1 VKPPAGDALL
11 SPLRALESVCCLE
24 CGQIYAKP
32 VGGGTVHAN
41 PGCPGCGYL
50 GWIPVS
56 LPAEAPAPHRSAA
69 DRRQPQSSRSR

>member
-1 VKPPAGDALL
+1 MEAAAHTLQTLTVLA
-11 SPLRALESVCCLE
+11 SVCCLE

-32 VGGGTVHAN
+32 VGGGTVNAN

-56 LPAEAPAPHRSAA
+56 LPVEAPATHRSAA

>member
-1 VKPPAGDALL
+1 VKPPAGDVL

-32 VGGGTVHAN
+32 VGGGTVNAN

-56 LPAEAPAPHRSAA
+56 LPVEAPAPHRSAA